1 MLQLNP
7 LISLISTSVNN
18 KEKLDWINT
27 SSLLQLPLVV
37 PSSISKNLFLYVLTS
52 CAI

>member
-7 LISLISTSVNN
+7 LISLISTSVND

-27 SSLLQLPLVV
+27 SSLLQLPVEV
-37 PSSISKNLFLYVLTS
+37 SSSISKNLLLYVLTS